1 MMVQVMGSPVPA
13 CTVTKSK
20 TDPRVLEVDVE
31 TAWREMGL
39 KAQWNNEVA
48 VELYL
53 RTSDE

>member
-53 RTSDE
+53 RASDE

>member
-1 MMVQVMGSPVPA
+1 MVQVMGSPVPA

-20 TDPRVLEVDVE
+20 TDPRVLEIDVE

-39 KAQWNNEVA
+39 KVQWSNEVA

-53 RTSDE
+53 GTSEGQ